1 MTPLRRRDV
10 PAAEQGFTLIELI
23 VSLALFGLIAVAG
36 LALVENV
43 LGVQAQTDGRLERL
57 GDLQRAM
64 FVVTSDLEQV
74 SEGAITGSAAGV
86 AFRRHAQ
93 ANGGYGAPVA
103 YTLVAGALTRTL
115 MPVVPGEPIRSQ
127 RLLDGVSAARWRY
140 RDGAAGWRDS
150 WPPAEVERQ
159 GDWPDAIDVTL
170 VLTPG
175 RGRPA
180 GTVRRIVAL
189 PVPIE
194 KPRPAGMAAGIA
206 A

>member
-1 MTPLRRRDV
+1 MIVRED
-10 PAAEQGFTLIELI
+10 EQGFTLIELI

-64 FVVTSDLEQV
+64 FVLTGDLEQLSDGPV
-74 SEGAITGSAAGV
+74 TGTAGGI

-93 ANGGYGAPVA
+93 ALGGYGAPVA
-103 YTLVAGALTRTL
+103 YALAGGALVRTL
-115 MPVVPGEPIRSQ
+115 DPVATGGSPRLQ
-127 RLLDGVSAARWRY
+127 RLLTGVSAVRWRY

-150 WPPAEVERQ
+150 WPPVDEKRR
-159 GDWPDAIDVTL
+159 GDWPDAVEVVLT
-170 VLTPG
+170 LTPG

-180 GTVRRIVAL
+180 GTLRRIVML
-189 PVPIE
+189 PVVVQ
-194 KPRPAGMAAGIA
+194 KPAVDPAVAR
-206 A
+206 

>member
-1 MTPLRRRDV
+1 MIAHR
-10 PAAEQGFTLIELI
+10 PAAVGEQGFTLIELI

-64 FVVTSDLEQV
+64 FVLTSDLEQV
-74 SEGAITGSAAGV
+74 SDGAITGNAAGI

-93 ANGGYGAPVA
+93 ALGGYGAPVA
-103 YTLVAGALTRTL
+103 YAVSGGGLVRTL
-115 MPVVPGEPIRSQ
+115 SPTVPGAPARVQ

-140 RDGAAGWRDS
+140 RDGRAGWRDA
-150 WPPAEVERQ
+150 WPPAAADRKD
-159 GDWPDAIDVTL
+159 DWPDAIEVTM

-180 GTVRRIVAL
+180 GTLRRIVAL
-189 PVPIE
+189 PAQVP
-194 KPRPAGMAAGIA
+194 KPADTTVVRL
-206 A
+206 

>member
-1 MTPLRRRDV
+1 MRGLEVR
-10 PAAEQGFTLIELI
+10 AGEQGFTLIELI

-74 SEGAITGSAAGV
+74 SEGGIAGSAGGV

-93 ANGGYGAPVA
+93 ANGGYGAPVS
-103 YTLVAGALTRTL
+103 YTLAAGALTRTL
-115 MPVVPGEPIRSQ
+115 MPVVPGEAIRSQ
-127 RLLDGVSAARWRY
+127 RLLDGVSAVRWRY

-150 WPPAEVERQ
+150 WPPAEPDRQ
-159 GDWPDAIDVTL
+159 TDWPDAIDVTL
-170 VLTPG
+170 TLTPG
-175 RGRPA
+175 KGRPA

-189 PVPIE
+189 PVPIV
-194 KPRPAGMAAGIA
+194 KPKPAGLPGSVPA
-206 A
+206 

>member
-1 MTPLRRRDV
+1 MTPGRPV
-10 PAAEQGFTLIELI
+10 PTGEQGFTLIELI

-64 FVVTSDLEQV
+64 FVLTSDLEQM
-74 SEGAITGSAAGV
+74 SEGAIAGSAAGI

-93 ANGGYGAPVA
+93 AEGGYGAPVA
-103 YTLVAGALTRTL
+103 YALADGGLVRTLAPPVAGA
-115 MPVVPGEPIRSQ
+115 PVRVQ
-127 RLLDGVSAARWRY
+127 RLLDGVSSVRWRY
-140 RDGAAGWRDS
+140 RDGQAGWRDS
-150 WPPAEVERQ
+150 WPPAEEKRKD
-159 GDWPDAIDVTL
+159 DWPDAVDVTM

-180 GTVRRIVAL
+180 GTLRRIVAL
-189 PVPIE
+189 PAPVP
-194 KPRPAGMAAGIA
+194 KPAPKLLARPS
-206 A
+206 